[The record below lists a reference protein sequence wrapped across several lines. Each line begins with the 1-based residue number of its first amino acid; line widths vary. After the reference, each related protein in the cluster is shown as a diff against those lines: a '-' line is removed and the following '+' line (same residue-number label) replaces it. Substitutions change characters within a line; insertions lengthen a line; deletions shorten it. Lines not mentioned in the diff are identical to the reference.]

1 MKIRAVAAGLTFLL
15 AFALAILAPR
25 PVLDNSVEAWLP
37 QNNSGLERYHRF
49 RADFGSDEVVLVQ
62 LSHINQEP
70 SKRLAKIIEI
80 TETLEELEIV
90 SGVMSASTI
99 FSDEVDILTDK
110 RFGAFNDQ
118 NWKKLQH
125 SFYGPLNQSLKL
137 FEPDLEKGQDHIY
150 ITLKPGASESRKVVE
165 DALKT
170 FLKRDDPKDSIRV
183 ASFALV
189 NLELDRASIA
199 VEQES
204 MPLLV
209 VLAVVLVLFITRSPG
224 VTAAVFI
231 PVGLGVFASEGLL
244 GLAGETSN
252 LIVTIVKPMLFVLIL
267 AGGLHIVVDFQN
279 TPNPESQS
287 SLADIAWSA
296 ARGKAKPCLIAFAT
310 TALGFAS
317 LGVADVIPVKIFGL
331 LTAGSL
337 ILAALLVLVL
347 LPGILA
353 LISKLPLPSLLQLK
367 TIEISE
373 GPDALGRAALQLTKI
388 GERAPLFFIALA
400 LLALPIAAWSFT
412 ELTVEPHAINYF
424 PKDHPLRNDHEFI
437 EQSGRGLANLELI
450 IEADDNLLAKSKKR
464 RDFFQSLDHFLNKSQ
479 SIPGVL
485 GRIDP
490 ALLLRESGYQSAKL
504 DSIPANYFLDDSLE
518 ELDLI
523 ANKSASKDGRQIR
536 ATLFMK
542 TLDADQIAEVKK
554 QLKVHFHEVF
564 KDQPSFQLTMTGSY
578 ALLLKTQKSLLT
590 TLQQSLLM
598 TALLIELILLL
609 ALKSWRLALLSILP
623 NSLPVAGNFILMIA
637 LGMSLDVGTT
647 MTAAI
652 ALGIAVDDTIH
663 FLSSWQKKGL
673 EKAAL
678 GTGKAILLSS
688 LIIGA
693 GFASLLSSNFSPT
706 RAFGLL
712 CVNAMVL
719 ALIGDLLVLPALLKW
734 FGPKQSAVTESEGP
748 E

>member
-1 MKIRAVAAGLTFLL
+1 MKFRNLAAGLTFAL
-15 AFALAILAPR
+15 AFSLAVLSPR

-62 LSHINQEP
+62 LTHKDQKPE
-70 SKRLAKIIEI
+70 KRLAQIVKI

-99 FSDEVDILTDK
+99 FSDEVDILSDQ
-110 RFGAFNDQ
+110 RFGAFNDR

-137 FEPDLEKGQDHIY
+137 FEPDLKEGQDHIY
-150 ITLKPGASESRKVVE
+150 VTLKPGASETRKGVE
-165 DALKT
+165 EALKT
-170 FLKRDDPKDSIRV
+170 FLKRDSPSQSVRV

-209 VLAVVLVLFITRSPG
+209 VLSVLLVLLITRSPG
-224 VTAAVFI
+224 MTAAVFI

-267 AGGLHIVVDFQN
+267 AGGLHIVVYFQSL
-279 TPNPESQS
+279 PNPENKA
-287 SLADIAWSA
+287 LAELAWSA
-296 ARGKAKPCLIAFAT
+296 AWGKTKPCLIAFAT

-331 LTAGSL
+331 LTAASL

-347 LPGILA
+347 LPGFLA
-353 LISKLPLPSLLQLK
+353 LISRLPLPSLLQLK
-367 TIEISE
+367 IHQANQ
-373 GPDALGRAALQLTKI
+373 GPDFMGRLALKLTNI
-388 GERAPLFFIALA
+388 GEGAPLLFVSLA
-400 LLALPIAAWSFT
+400 LLALPTAAWSFT
-412 ELTVEPHAINYF
+412 QLTVEPHAINYF
-424 PKDHPLRNDHEFI
+424 PKDHPLRSDHESI
-437 EQSGRGLANLELI
+437 EKSGRGLANLELI
-450 IEADDNLLAKSKKR
+450 IEGDQNLLAKSKNR
-464 RDFFQSLDHFLNKSQ
+464 RDFFQSLDLFLNKSLTV
-479 SIPGVL
+479 PGVL

-523 ANKSASKDGRQIR
+523 ANGSASKDGRQLR

-542 TLDADQIAEVKK
+542 TLDADQIAEVKR
-554 QLKVHFHEVF
+554 QLNAHFNEVF
-564 KDQPSFQLTMTGSY
+564 KGQKSFQLSITGSY
-578 ALLLKTQKSLLT
+578 DLLLKTQKSLLT

-623 NSLPVAGNFILMIA
+623 NSLPVAGNFILMMS
-637 LGMSLDVGTT
+637 LEMSLDVGTT

-673 EKAAL
+673 EKASL
-678 GTGKAILLSS
+678 DTGKAIVLSS

-712 CVNAMVL
+712 CVNAMIL
-719 ALIGDLLVLPALLKW
+719 ALIGDLLVLPGLLKW
-734 FGPKQSAVTESEGP
+734 FGPKTNLEAKSEP
-748 E
+748 QA